1 MEESLVNFGNIVG
14 EVRGIMIKKK
24 QNRKRGIMI
33 KKKPEPKKGRV
44 KEVKKVKVQRKE
56 GIMEFVVCI
65 MANPFSN
72 RGAFCPIHPR
82 VPTMERPR

>member
-14 EVRGIMIKKK
+14 EVRGIMIKK
-24 QNRKRGIMI
+24 NRT
-33 KKKPEPKKGRV
+33 KKGKSKRDE
-44 KEVKKVKVQRKE
+44 KSKGTRKE

-82 VPTMERPR
+82 VPPMERPR

>member
-1 MEESLVNFGNIVG
+1 
-14 EVRGIMIKKK
+14 MIKKK
-24 QNRKRGIMI
+24 KT
-33 KKKPEPKKGRV
+33 EPKKGDYDQEKTRTKKGRV
-44 KEVKKVKVQRKE
+44 TEMKKVNIQRKE

-82 VPTMERPR
+82 VSPMERLR